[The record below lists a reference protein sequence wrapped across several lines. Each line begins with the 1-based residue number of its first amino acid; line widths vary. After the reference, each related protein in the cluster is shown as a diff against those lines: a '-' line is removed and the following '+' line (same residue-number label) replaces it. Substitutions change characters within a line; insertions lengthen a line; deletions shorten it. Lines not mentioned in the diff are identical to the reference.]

1 MLRLDNLSAL
11 EVDRCSDGAAASR
24 FRLSC
29 IRKLI
34 KPQENLIMK
43 KTLSSLTV
51 AVLALFGAQAAM
63 AQTAAA
69 PTRADVKKETAA
81 ANKAGAIPATEAQMQ
96 TPPVSKQSD
105 KARADV
111 KKDTAAANKAGA
123 IPGTTGGAGETMAGE
138 KQVKDSKSAQPR
150 ADVKKETAAAN
161 KAGAIPATEAQ
172 MQAPK
177 K

>member
-1 MLRLDNLSAL
+1 
-11 EVDRCSDGAAASR
+11 
-24 FRLSC
+24 
-29 IRKLI
+29 
-34 KPQENLIMK
+34 MK

-63 AQTAAA
+63 AQAASA

-96 TPPVSKQSD
+96 APPVAKQSD

-111 KKDTAAANKAGA
+111 KKSTAEANKTGA
-123 IPGTTGGAGETMAGE
+123 IPDTAGGAGVTQAGE
-138 KQVKDSKSAQPR
+138 KQVKDSKSTQARP
-150 ADVKKETAAAN
+150 DVKKETAAAN
-161 KAGAIPATEAQ
+161 KAGTIPATEAQ